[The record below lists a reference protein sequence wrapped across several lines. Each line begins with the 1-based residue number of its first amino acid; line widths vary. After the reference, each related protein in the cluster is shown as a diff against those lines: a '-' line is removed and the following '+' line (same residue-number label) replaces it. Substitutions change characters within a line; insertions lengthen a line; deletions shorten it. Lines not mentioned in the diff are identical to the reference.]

1 MAAFLHLE
9 TGNGRRQRCRSSPYC
24 CRPGSSSADPSCHTS
39 NTPSLPAPK
48 RSKKFFR
55 EETTFLVSIA
65 GSVAKPRALT
75 WWIRPCTEPSVV
87 RTKIRSEDET
97 GKEELWALKRRHQ
110 YYFFK
115 ITFGFVFTL
124 RKQIQQ
130 AVLAYDA
137 EEWDENCPP
146 DEIHAYQA
154 HFSFKFSSPLPHGL

>member
-1 MAAFLHLE
+1 MEDDKDAGVLRIVIDQGPVQLTLLVILPTLLLLQHLK
-9 TGNGRRQRCRSSPYC
+9 GQQ
-24 CRPGSSSADPSCHTS
+24 
-39 NTPSLPAPK
+39 
-48 RSKKFFR
+48 KFFR

-154 HFSFKFSSPLPHGL
+154 HFSFKSSSPLPHGL